1 MAEIRDAELK
11 RRADF
16 LDPSTEKELMIV
28 IDEKLIGDHQ
38 KRLAQD
44 EQTGFNNLLS
54 NFNLQATF
62 EAADVDDLSRAYRM
76 FQRLQNQ
83 DDNTGVGPLA
93 VMCREFI
100 VGVRNRST
108 RLFSWLMV
116 ECSGGEEDRRR
127 M

>member
-1 MAEIRDAELK
+1 
-11 RRADF
+11 
-16 LDPSTEKELMIV
+16 MIV

-44 EQTGFNNLLS
+44 EQTGFNNLLRK
-54 NFNLQATF
+54 FDLQATF

-93 VMCREFI
+93 RMCRGFI